1 MSETQRAEASQPR
14 GVMLVGHG
22 TRDPVGTHQFFQLGE
37 RLSQT
42 LAPVPVE
49 SCLLEFQHPTIPDAW
64 RSLVQRGVR
73 HIHVAPLLLFAAGHA
88 KQDIPNVL
96 RACQRQ
102 TPAVTF
108 DQSRP
113 ISRGV
118 ELVQLVQK
126 RIAAAL
132 SGAGLNATEST
143 ALVMVGRGNRDPC
156 AQADMH
162 VLTEVVAHRFG
173 FGGAF
178 TAFYAMANPS
188 LTDVLD
194 DVAQCDRFSTIV
206 VHPHLLFEGRLF
218 EAIRGKVEQAADR
231 HPQVGFHLGNYLG
244 PEMEI
249 ARAIAA
255 RLRA

>member
-1 MSETQRAEASQPR
+1 MSETQPAEAAKPA

-22 TRDPVGTHQFFQLGE
+22 TRDPLGTRQFFQLGE

-42 LAPVPVE
+42 LAPLPVE
-49 SCLLEFQHPTIPDAW
+49 PCLLEFQHPTIPDAW

-96 RACQRQ
+96 RDCQRQ
-102 TPAVTF
+102 TPDVTF

-126 RIAAAL
+126 RIDATL
-132 SGAGLNATEST
+132 SSAGLNATEST

-178 TAFYAMANPS
+178 TAFYAMARPA
-188 LTDVLD
+188 LTDLLEH
-194 DVAQCDRFSTIV
+194 VAQSNRFTTIV
-206 VHPHLLFEGRLF
+206 VHPHLLFEGRLSA
-218 EAIRGKVEQAADR
+218 AIRRQVEQAAR
-231 HPQVGFHLGNYLG
+231 EHPQIGFHLGNYLG
-244 PEMEI
+244 PEIEI
-249 ARAIAA
+249 ARAIAGRIQA
-255 RLRA
+255 